1 MTPDTTLPGTGRTM
15 IFHAPYPLT
24 GGIGSA
30 VRPVRMRQAFED
42 LGYDVVE
49 ITGRGAERRRATRSL
64 VRDLARGRR
73 IDFAYGENHTMPT
86 VLTEPHHLPTH
97 PLVDLQ
103 LLRLLRRHGIPTGL
117 FYRDV
122 YWRYPEYVERIGR
135 PVAAGIRSLYHAELI
150 AYGRW
155 LDRVYLPSEQIA
167 RVVPHLRPGQTQ
179 ALPPGGAVVDQPNAA
194 GPFTVLYVGNVGAY
208 YRMDALLEAV
218 DATPDV
224 HLILCTPQD
233 SWQTARPALE
243 RWLGPRVEVVHER
256 GEGLLPLFARA
267 DVCSLLV
274 EPSEYRDF
282 ASPVKLYEYLGHGKP
297 VLASAGTLAGQVVA
311 EGGLGWQVEY
321 EAAQIGALL
330 TRLQG
335 EQAQADGGEMVAAT
349 ERVRTARHEHTWAA
363 RAQQVA
369 DDLTPLARPARP
381 ASPPGGPR
389 PRRGWSR

>member
-1 MTPDTTLPGTGRTM
+1 MSRTM
-15 IFHAPYPLT
+15 LFHAPYPLT
-24 GGIGSA
+24 GGVGSA

-42 LGYDVVE
+42 LGYEVVE
-49 ITGRGAERRRATRSL
+49 VTGHGAERRRATR
-64 VRDLARGRR
+64 DLARQLRRGRR

-97 PLVDLQ
+97 PLVDLR
-103 LLRLLRRHGIPTGL
+103 LLRLLRRYGIPTGL

-122 YWRYPEYVERIGR
+122 YWRYPEYVERVGR
-135 PVAAGIRSLYHAELI
+135 PVAAGTRTLYHAELL

-167 RVVPHLRPGQTQ
+167 RVVPHLRPDQTR
-179 ALPPGGAVVDQPNAA
+179 ALPPGGTVVDQPREP
-194 GPFTVLYVGNVGAY
+194 GPFTILYVGNLGAY

-218 DATPDV
+218 HATGDV
-224 HLILCTPQD
+224 HLLLCTPQD
-233 SWQTARPALE
+233 SWATARPALE

-297 VLASAGTLAGQVVA
+297 VLASAGTLAGEVVQ
-311 EGGLGWQVEY
+311 ESGLGWQVGY
-321 EAAQIGALL
+321 DATQVGALL
-330 TRLQG
+330 TRLLG
-335 EQAQADGGEMVAAT
+335 ERERPGGGEVAAAT
-349 ERVRTARHEHTWAA
+349 ERVREARHGHTWAA

-369 DDLTPLARPARP
+369 DDLSPLRRASRRASRPGA
-381 ASPPGGPR
+381 PR
-389 PRRGWSR
+389 PRRG

>member
-1 MTPDTTLPGTGRTM
+1 MSRTM
-15 IFHAPYPLT
+15 LFHAPYPLS

-42 LGYDVVE
+42 LGYEVVE
-49 ITGRGAERRRATRSL
+49 VTGHGADRRRATRQL
-64 VRDLARGRR
+64 ARDLARGRR

-97 PLVDLQ
+97 PLVDLR
-103 LLRLLRRHGIPTGL
+103 LLPLLRRHGIPTGL

-122 YWRYPEYVERIGR
+122 YWRYPEYRERVGR
-135 PVAAGIRSLYHAELI
+135 AVAAGTRTLYHAELL

-167 RVVPHLRPGQTQ
+167 RVVPHLRPDQTR
-179 ALPPGGAVVDQPNAA
+179 ALPPGGTVVDQPRVP
-194 GPFTVLYVGNVGAY
+194 GPFTILYVGNVGAY
-208 YRMDALLEAV
+208 YRMDALLEAI

-224 HLILCTPQD
+224 HLLLCTPQD
-233 SWQTARPALE
+233 SWATARPGLE

-297 VLASAGTLAGQVVA
+297 VLASAGTLAGQVVQDA
-311 EGGLGWQVEY
+311 GLGWQVGY
-321 EAAQIGALL
+321 DATQVGALL
-330 TRLQG
+330 ARLLG
-335 EQAQADGGEMVAAT
+335 EWERPGGGEVGTVT
-349 ERVRTARHEHTWAA
+349 EAVRAARHQHTWAA
-363 RAQQVA
+363 RAQEVA
-369 DDLTPLARPARP
+369 DDLTALR
-381 ASPPGGPR
+381 
-389 PRRGWSR
+389 

>member
-1 MTPDTTLPGTGRTM
+1 MTHPGARPGDGRTM
-15 IFHAPYPLT
+15 LFHAPYPLT
-24 GGIGSA
+24 GGTGSA

-49 ITGRGAERRRATRSL
+49 VTGRGAERRRATR
-64 VRDLARGRR
+64 RLAEQLASGRVV
-73 IDFAYGENHTMPT
+73 DFAYGENHTMPT

-97 PLVDLQ
+97 PLVDLR
-103 LLRLLRRHGIPTGL
+103 LLHLLRRHGIPTGL

-122 YWRYPEYVERIGR
+122 YWRYPEYVERVGR
-135 PVAAGIRSLYHAELI
+135 PVAAGIRTFYHAELL

-167 RVVPHLRPGQTQ
+167 RVVPHLRPEQTR
-179 ALPPGGAVVDQPNAA
+179 ALPPGGTVVDQPRVP
-194 GPFTVLYVGNVGAY
+194 GPFTVLYVGNLGAY

-218 DATPDV
+218 HATPDV

-233 SWQTARPALE
+233 SWQTARPGLE

-297 VLASAGTLAGQVVA
+297 VLASAGTLAGQVVH
-311 EGGLGWQVEY
+311 EGGLGWQVRY
-321 EAAQIGALL
+321 DAAEVGALL
-330 TRLQG
+330 ARLRAEWARPG
-335 EQAQADGGEMVAAT
+335 GGEVAART
-349 ERVRTARHEHTWAA
+349 ERVRDARHQHTWAA
-363 RAQQVA
+363 RAQEVA
-369 DDLTPLARPARP
+369 QDLTALAR
-381 ASPPGGPR
+381 
-389 PRRGWSR
+389 

>member
-1 MTPDTTLPGTGRTM
+1 MTPEHHRPGEDRTM
-15 IFHAPYPLT
+15 LFHAPYPLT

-49 ITGRGAERRRATRSL
+49 ITGHGAERRRATRSL
-64 VRDLARGRR
+64 ARELARGRR

-97 PLVDLQ
+97 PLVDLR
-103 LLRLLRRHGIPTGL
+103 LLHLLRRHGIPTGL

-122 YWRYPEYVERIGR
+122 YWRYPEYVERVGR
-135 PVAAGIRSLYHAELI
+135 PVATGIRTLYHAELL

-155 LDRVYLPSEQIA
+155 LDRVYLPSAQIA
-167 RVVPHLRPGQTQ
+167 PVVPHLRPDQTR
-179 ALPPGGAVVDQPNAA
+179 ALPPGGTVVDQPREE
-194 GPFTVLYVGNVGAY
+194 GPFTLLYVGNLGAY

-218 DATPDV
+218 AATPDV

-233 SWQTARPALE
+233 SWEATRPSLE

-297 VLASAGTLAGQVVA
+297 VLASAGTLAGHVVH
-311 EGGLGWQVEY
+311 EGGLGWQVGY
-321 EAAQIGALL
+321 DAAQVGALL
-330 TRLQG
+330 ARLR
-335 EQAQADGGEMVAAT
+335 EEWARPDGGEVATTT
-349 ERVRTARHEHTWAA
+349 EQVRAARHQHTWAA

-369 DDLTPLARPARP
+369 DDLTPLRRPAGR
-381 ASPPGGPR
+381 ASRGGGPR
-389 PRRGWSR
+389 PRRG

>member
-1 MTPDTTLPGTGRTM
+1 ML
-15 IFHAPYPLT
+15 FHAPYPLT
-24 GGIGSA
+24 GDTGSA
-30 VRPVRMRQAFED
+30 VRPVRMRQAFEE

-49 ITGRGAERRRATRSL
+49 VTGHGAERRRA
-64 VRDLARGRR
+64 VRRLAGELARGRA

-97 PLVDLQ
+97 PLVDLR
-103 LLRLLRRHGIPTGL
+103 LLHLLRRHGIPTGL

-122 YWRYPEYVERIGR
+122 YWRYPEYVERVGR
-135 PVAAGIRSLYHAELI
+135 PIAAGIRTLYHAELL

-167 RVVPHLRPGQTQ
+167 RVVPHLRPRQTR
-179 ALPPGGAVVDQPNAA
+179 ALPPGGTVVDQPREE
-194 GPFTVLYVGNVGAY
+194 GPFTLLYVGNLGAY

-224 HLILCTPQD
+224 HLILCTPED
-233 SWQTARPALE
+233 SWRPTRPSLE
-243 RWLGPRVEVVHER
+243 RWLGPRVEVAHAR

-282 ASPVKLYEYLGHGKP
+282 AAPVKLYEYLGHGKP
-297 VLASAGTLAGQVVA
+297 VLASAGTLAGQVVQK
-311 EGGLGWQVEY
+311 GGLGWQVGY
-321 EAAQIGALL
+321 EAGHIGALL
-330 TRLQG
+330 TRLRG
-335 EQAQADGGEMVAAT
+335 EWAQPDGGEVAAAT
-349 ERVRTARHEHTWAA
+349 GRVRAARHEHTWVS

-369 DDLTPLARPARP
+369 QDLASLAR
-381 ASPPGGPR
+381 
-389 PRRGWSR
+389 